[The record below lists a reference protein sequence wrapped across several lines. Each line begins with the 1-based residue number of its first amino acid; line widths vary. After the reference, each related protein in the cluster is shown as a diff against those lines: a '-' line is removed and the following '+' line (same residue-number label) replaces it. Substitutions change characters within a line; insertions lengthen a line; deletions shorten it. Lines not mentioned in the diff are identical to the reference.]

1 MSIWHAILLALIQGV
16 TEFLPISSSAHL
28 ILTPIL
34 FGWEDQGIAFDIVT
48 HVGSLVAVM
57 VYFRRDLLEVTTG
70 FLRGLCQRDF
80 QDPGFRLGMGLL
92 IGTLPVTAGG
102 LLFADWVGGAGRSLW
117 VIATTSVVFGLLLA
131 YADRV
136 GKRKTAISEI
146 CYRYALWIGFAQALA
161 LIPGTSRS
169 GITITAAL
177 ILGMTRVEG
186 ARFSFL
192 LSIPVGLLV
201 AGKDALDLWQG
212 EAAHL
217 GILPLMVGFGVSAL
231 SAFLVIGALLR
242 WVTSRNFT
250 PFVIYRVVLG
260 LVLFAFALL

>member
-34 FGWEDQGIAFDIVT
+34 FGWEDQGLAFDIVT

-57 VYFRRDLLEVTTG
+57 VYFRKDLIAVTRG
-70 FLRGLCQRDF
+70 FLGGLRRREF
-80 QDPGFRLGMGLL
+80 QDSGFRLGMGLI
-92 IGTLPVTAGG
+92 IGTLPVLFGG
-102 LLFADWVGGAGRSLW
+102 LFFVDWVGSAGRSLW
-117 VIATTSVVFGLLLA
+117 VIATTSIVFGLLLA
-131 YADRV
+131 YSDWV
-136 GKRKTAISEI
+136 GKREKAISEI
-146 CYRYALWIGFAQALA
+146 GYRYALWIGLAQALA

-177 ILGMTRVEG
+177 ILGLSRVEG
-186 ARFSFL
+186 ARYSFL

-201 AGKDALDLWQG
+201 AAKDVLDLWQG

-217 GILPLMVGFGVSAL
+217 GAWPLVVGFVVSAL

-242 WVTSRNFT
+242 WVASRNFT

-260 LVLFAFALL
+260 FVLFAFAVI